1 LLIVADGCAGLGAIR
16 TTYPRVPHQRCW
28 AHKMRNLC
36 EAVRRRD
43 HNARKHDAQR
53 IYPATRLAEA
63 QGAFLHFQLK
73 WQSSYAGLVQ
83 RLELDLPEL
92 LSFFRFPPHLWRK
105 LRTTNAIKRCFV
117 EVRRRARPMVGF
129 VNVESVHRIIF
140 PILNSLKEQWRNRT
154 VRIFTPAA

>member
-1 LLIVADGCAGLGAIR
+1 VRDWGRFGPPTRASRISAAGHTRCVTSAR
-16 TTYPRVPHQRCW
+16 RCEDATTTHGSTT
-28 AHKMRNLC
+28 HKESILPP
-36 EAVRRRD
+36 ASRRRK
-43 HNARKHDAQR
+43 A
-53 IYPATRLAEA
+53 PFCS
-63 QGAFLHFQLK
+63 AFLHFQLK
-73 WQSSYAGLVQ
+73 WQSSYAGLVR

-140 PILNSLKEQWRNRT
+140 PILNSLKE
-154 VRIFTPAA
+154 